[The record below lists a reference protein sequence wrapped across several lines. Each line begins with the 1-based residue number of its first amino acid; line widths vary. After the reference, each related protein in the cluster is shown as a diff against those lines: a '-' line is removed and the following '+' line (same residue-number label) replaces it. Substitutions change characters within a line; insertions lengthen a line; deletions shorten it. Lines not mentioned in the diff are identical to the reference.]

1 VNAGYAGPPLSP
13 SQAAGEADLALLHGD
28 AARPVVQRIRQA
40 AELGQLMR
48 VESLVGEVADPAL
61 AQALHRLLDEGL
73 REQDPDL
80 LLKAIDRVAAP
91 ASP

>member
-1 VNAGYAGPPLSP
+1 MPASAQPAGD
-13 SQAAGEADLALLHGD
+13 ADLALLRGEP
-28 AARPVVQRIRQA
+28 ARPVVQRIRQA

-61 AQALHRLLDEGL
+61 GQALHRLLDEGL

-80 LLKAIDRVAAP
+80 LLKAIDRVAGP
-91 ASP
+91 ASS